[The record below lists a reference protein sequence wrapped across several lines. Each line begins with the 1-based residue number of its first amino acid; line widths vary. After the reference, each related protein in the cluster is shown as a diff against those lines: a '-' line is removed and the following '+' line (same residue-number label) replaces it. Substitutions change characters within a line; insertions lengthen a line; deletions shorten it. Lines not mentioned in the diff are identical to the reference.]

1 MFLYSTT
8 MKYFTLVFLLLI
20 TFSTNATQINGV
32 VKDSKGNTLP
42 FSSVLIKGTTKGT
55 TANAKGFYTL
65 QLSNG
70 NYTLVCQHIGFASVE
85 KKVKITNEN
94 VEINF
99 ELSEQ
104 EYKLTDVVVKS
115 GSEDPAY
122 EIIRK
127 TIAKREEHLNEIK
140 KYQVEVYIKGQM
152 QLRDYPKK
160 FMGEKVDFE
169 DGDTSKR
176 KMIFLSE
183 TVANYS
189 VDGNKKKI
197 DVLSTRVSGSSNSF
211 GFSSPQIISFYE
223 NNISIT
229 ALNPRGFIS
238 PISNNALNYYKYKF
252 EGMFFENGKT
262 INRIKVIPK
271 RKYEPLFAGYI
282 NIIEDDWRLQ
292 TVQLYLLKEQQMQY
306 LDTLTIEQ
314 LYVPLKNVWV
324 IKQQVIKPAGK
335 IFAFDFFGSFL
346 QVYDK
351 FNIEPDYKKGFF
363 GNTLMK
369 FFDSSNKKTMN
380 YWDSIRPVP
389 LSVAEAKDYKKK
401 DSLEQARKDPHYL
414 DSLDK
419 KRNTLTFGKLFL
431 TGYNYSKE
439 KYKTNFSF
447 DPLIKSLNSYNT
459 VEGYVLNF
467 SANYNKRFEGR
478 KSLSLFSNIR
488 YGLSNTHFNAS
499 INGSYNLG
507 KKYNTSLF
515 FGGGK
520 NVYQFNNANPISTF
534 NNTISTLWYTANHMK
549 LYEAWYGKISYSKGL
564 GEGFDFS
571 VVANFQHRMPLENT
585 TDYKFSTYKNRA
597 FTPNFP
603 VIPAYASANITEHN
617 ALMLTANLT
626 WRPGA
631 KYIEM
636 PDRKINIGS
645 RYPTFNL
652 SVTKGINNLL
662 GSNVDYTKWHFRIND
677 NLNMKLGGT
686 LKYELE
692 AGGFLQADKVYTPD
706 FIHYLGNETVIAS
719 QYMQGFQLLPYYE
732 LSNMDKFY
740 TAGHIEYHLNGLLSN
755 KIPLFRKLNWFFVVG
770 ANALYINSQKN
781 FYEAFFSIENIFKI
795 IRVDFV
801 QGYKQNGEMPR
812 GIKFSLPL
820 LF

>member
-1 MFLYSTT
+1 

-20 TFSTNATQINGV
+20 TYYTNATQVNGV
-32 VKDSKGNTLP
+32 VKDSKGNILP
-42 FSSVLIKGTTKGT
+42 FSSILIKGTAKGT

-65 QLSNG
+65 QLNNG
-70 NYTLVCQHIGFASVE
+70 NYTLVCQHIGFTSVE
-85 KKVKITNEN
+85 KKVKVVNEN
-94 VEINF
+94 VEVDFI
-99 ELSEQ
+99 LSEQ
-104 EYKLTDVVVKS
+104 EYKLTDVVIKS

-152 QLRDYPKK
+152 QLRGYPKK
-160 FMGEKVDFE
+160 FMGETVDFE
-169 DGDTSKR
+169 DGDTSKH

-189 VDGNKKKI
+189 VDGNKKKV
-197 DVLSTRVSGSSNSF
+197 DVVSTRVSGSSNSF

-223 NNISIT
+223 NNISIA

-238 PISNNALNYYKYKF
+238 PISNNAFNFYKYKF

-271 RKYEPLFAGYI
+271 RKYEPLFSGYI
-282 NIIEDDWRLQ
+282 NIIEDEWRLQ
-292 TVQLYLLKEQQMQY
+292 SVQLQLLKEQQMQY

-314 LYVPLKNVWV
+314 LYIPLRNIWV

-335 IFAFDFFGSFL
+335 IFSFDFFGSFL

-351 FNIEPDYKKGFF
+351 FNIEPEYKKGFF

-369 FFDSSNKKTMN
+369 FFDSSNKKSIN

-401 DSLEQARKDPHYL
+401 DSLEQERKSPHYL

-419 KRNTLTFGKLFL
+419 KRNTLTLGKLFL

-447 DPLIKSLNSYNT
+447 EPLTKSFNSYNT
-459 VEGYVLNF
+459 VEGFVLSL
-467 SANYNKRFEGR
+467 SANYNKRFEDK
-478 KSLSLFSNIR
+478 KSLSLSSNFR

-499 INGSYNLG
+499 INGNYNLAT
-507 KKYNTSLF
+507 KYASSLF

-520 NVYQFNNANPISTF
+520 NVFQFNNNNPIAVF
-534 NNTISTLWYTANHMK
+534 NNSISTLWYTANHMK
-549 LYEAWYGKISYSKGL
+549 LYEAWYGRIGYRKAL
-564 GEGFDFS
+564 GDGFNFS
-571 VVANFQHRMPLENT
+571 VFATYQHRMPLENT
-585 TDYKFSTYKNRA
+585 TDYKFSTYKNRI

-603 VIPAYASANITEHN
+603 VIPAYASVNIAEHN
-617 ALMLTANLT
+617 ALTLTANLT
-626 WRPGA
+626 WKPGA
-631 KYIEM
+631 KYIEF

-652 SVTKGINNLL
+652 TVTKGINNLL
-662 GSNVDYTKWHFRIND
+662 GSDVDYTKWYFNISD
-677 NLNMKLGGT
+677 NLNMKLGGR
-686 LKYELE
+686 LRYELE
-692 AGGFLQADKVYTPD
+692 AGGFLQADKVFTPD
-706 FIHYLGNETVIAS
+706 FIHYLGNQTVIAS
-719 QYMQGFQLLPYYE
+719 QYMKGFQLLPYYE
-732 LSNMDKFY
+732 LSNMNNFY

-801 QGYKQNGEMPR
+801 QGYKQNGETPQ